1 MRCFSVKI
9 IPLFI
14 RFHLPYNLLPKTYNL
29 QPNHMSSWSQRR
41 KASYSL
47 GIIIFLFIVLV
58 LPAYLLLYK
67 KPTCFDNK
75 KNGGEKGVDC
85 GGPCANLCRSQYLEP
100 NVRWAQSIQVK
111 PGLYNALAYIENPNI
126 DAGVDSVEYIFK
138 IKDKDGVLIY
148 ERKGKTF
155 IPPNRSF
162 AVFEGGILTGEKIP
176 TKVTF
181 EFTSYSVWKKLEN
194 KEAGLSIMNE
204 KISNE
209 DESPRLDATLE
220 NNTIQPILNIE
231 VVVIAYD
238 ESGNA
243 LGFSRTFID
252 KINKGES
259 QNITFTWPNPF
270 GSSVAKIEIIP
281 RVMNSSQK

>member
-1 MRCFSVKI
+1 M
-9 IPLFI
+9 
-14 RFHLPYNLLPKTYNL
+14 
-29 QPNHMSSWSQRR
+29 
-41 KASYSL
+41 
-47 GIIIFLFIVLV
+47 
-58 LPAYLLLYK
+58 
-67 KPTCFDNK
+67 
-75 KNGGEKGVDC
+75 
-85 GGPCANLCRSQYLEP
+85 
-100 NVRWAQSIQVK
+100 
-111 PGLYNALAYIENPNI
+111 
-126 DAGVDSVEYIFK
+126 
-138 IKDKDGVLIY
+138 
-148 ERKGKTF
+148 
-155 IPPNRSF
+155 
-162 AVFEGGILTGEKIP
+162 
-176 TKVTF
+176 TF

-270 GSSVAKIEIIP
+270 GSDIAKIEIIP

>member
-1 MRCFSVKI
+1 M
-9 IPLFI
+9 
-14 RFHLPYNLLPKTYNL
+14 
-29 QPNHMSSWSQRR
+29 
-41 KASYSL
+41 A
-47 GIIIFLFIVLV
+47 
-58 LPAYLLLYK
+58 AK
-67 KPTCFDNK
+67 KELTAADP
-75 KNGGEKGVDC
+75 VRIY
-85 GGPCANLCRSQYLEP
+85 AVRSILEP

-270 GSSVAKIEIIP
+270 GSDIAKIEIIP